1 MTPKQISSM
10 LIIILAIIAAVVATG
25 LIAGYVMQAWI
36 VAYWLVLT
44 MKNLVDYVSVQK
56 ATECKYYK

>member
-1 MTPKQISSM
+1 MTPKQISSV

-36 VAYWLVLT
+36 VAYWIVLT
-44 MKNLVDYVSVQK
+44 MKNIVDYVSTK
-56 ATECKYYK
+56 NK